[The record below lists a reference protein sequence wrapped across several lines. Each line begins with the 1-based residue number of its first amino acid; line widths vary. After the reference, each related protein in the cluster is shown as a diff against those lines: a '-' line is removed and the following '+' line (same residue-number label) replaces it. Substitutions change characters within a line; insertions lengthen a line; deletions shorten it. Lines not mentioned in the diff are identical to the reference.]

1 MESGDAP
8 EIFIDAALAL
18 KEKLATNAVLLLT
31 DEREVAERT
40 LKHFSDPVVLASSK
54 QELYVELDPLVRST
68 IALSKPVEEGI
79 DLVGQL
85 KEVLVSAFV
94 NGSIEADDRLL
105 VLAYQGPTLQI
116 LTLFDLSLDPDLA
129 RLRDELADRVD
140 LRVVEQVL
148 QLALQLAGEGRE
160 GASVGTLF
168 VLGDTRKVLK
178 RSRQVVINPFQGHD
192 EEARN
197 ILDAATWETVKEFA
211 QVDGAFVLRGDG
223 VIEAAGRYVDIDRS
237 IDLPSGLGGR
247 HLAAASISRTTKAIA
262 VVVSASGTVRLF
274 KNGEVLLTV
283 GRV

>member
-8 EIFIDAALAL
+8 EVFIDAALAL

-105 VLAYQGPTLQI
+105 VLAYQGPTLQM
-116 LTLFDLSLDPDLA
+116 LNLFDLSLDPDLA

-160 GASVGTLF
+160 GAPVGTLF